1 MTNYEQV
8 KECVEGGIKKF
19 GPVDCLVNNA
29 GVMLQHMDP
38 ADQDL
43 SEWNKMIEVN
53 CKGVLHGIKSVL
65 PSMKSRKTGTIINI
79 SSVAGKRT
87 RVAASVYCGTKFF
100 VHTMTENMRE
110 EMA

>member
-1 MTNYEQV
+1 
-8 KECVEGGIKKF
+8 
-19 GPVDCLVNNA
+19 
-29 GVMLQHMDP
+29 
-38 ADQDL
+38 
-43 SEWNKMIEVN
+43 MIEVN
-53 CKGVLHGIKSVL
+53 CKGVLNGIKAVL
-65 PSMKSRKTGTIINI
+65 PGMQERKDGTIVNI